1 MSLPAGSLK
10 LPDTAA
16 KGETPDRFTESVR
29 RALREGAVILTG
41 AVALMLFVALL
52 SYHPDDPG
60 FSYTGSGT
68 ADINNLIGL
77 QGAWLADTL
86 FFLFGGPAYLL
97 PAMLA
102 AACWLM
108 FRRRNA
114 PEQASRLNT
123 FVRAGGFVLL
133 LWPESAIG
141 PSFQMSFAAVLAI
154 ILSVKNIAPADKR
167 PDRRLG

>member
-123 FVRAGGFVLL
+123 FVRAGGFNVYS
-133 LWPESAIG
+133 P
-141 PSFQMSFAAVLAI
+141 
-154 ILSVKNIAPADKR
+154 AP
-167 PDRRLG
+167 